1 MIEVMVTKPSKKTN
15 QELFALI
22 EQKIK
27 ERNYIF
33 KKHAKERQQQRNIS
47 DLDVLNILE
56 GKSGYERKRNKSK
69 DCYETNYTHEKPQ
82 DWKYCIEGKDI
93 DGRKIRIILTFTD
106 DLIPIIT
113 VINLARRKY
122 HEN

>member
-1 MIEVMVTKPSKKTN
+1 MVTKPSKKTD

-33 KKHAKERQQQRNIS
+33 VKHAKERQQQRNIS
-47 DLDVLNILE
+47 DLEVLNILE
-56 GKSGYERKRNKSK
+56 GKPGYDRKRNKSK
-69 DCYETNYTHEKPQ
+69 DSYESNYIHEKPQ

-93 DGRKIRIILTFTD
+93 DGRKTRIILTFTD
-106 DLIPIIT
+106 DLMPIIT
-113 VINLARRKY
+113 VINLS
-122 HEN
+122 EEETP

>member
-1 MIEVMVTKPSKKTN
+1 MVTKPSKKTD
-15 QELFALI
+15 QELFSLI

-33 KKHAKERQQQRNIS
+33 VKHAKERQQQRNIS

-69 DCYETNYTHEKPQ
+69 DSYESNYIHEKPQ

-93 DGRKIRIILTFTD
+93 DGKKVRIILTFTD
-106 DLIPIIT
+106 DLMPIIT
-113 VINLARRKY
+113 VINLS
-122 HEN
+122 EEETP

>member
-1 MIEVMVTKPSKKTN
+1 MVTKPSKKTD

-33 KKHAKERQQQRNIS
+33 VKHAKERQQQRNIS
-47 DLDVLNILE
+47 DIDVLNILE

-69 DCYETNYTHEKPQ
+69 DSYESNYIHEIPQ

-93 DGRKIRIILTFTD
+93 DEKRVRIILTFTD
-106 DLIPIIT
+106 DLMPIIT
-113 VINLARRKY
+113 VINLS
-122 HEN
+122 EEETP

>member
-1 MIEVMVTKPSKKTN
+1 MDTKPSKKTD

-27 ERNYIF
+27 ERNYLF
-33 KKHAKERQQQRNIS
+33 VRHAKERQTERNIS

-56 GKSGYERKRNKSK
+56 GKPGYARKRNKSK
-69 DCYETNYTHEKPQ
+69 DSYESNYIHDKPQ

-93 DGRKIRIILTFTD
+93 DERKIRIILTFTD
-106 DLIPIIT
+106 DLMPIIT
-113 VINLARRKY
+113 VINLS
-122 HEN
+122 EEEQP

>member
-1 MIEVMVTKPSKKTN
+1 MVKKPSKNTD

-27 ERNYIF
+27 ERNYLF
-33 KKHAKERQQQRNIS
+33 VPHAKERQKQRNIS

-69 DCYETNYTHEKPQ
+69 DSYESNYIHEKSQ

-93 DGRKIRIILTFTD
+93 DGRKVRIILTFTD
-106 DLIPIIT
+106 DLMPI
-113 VINLARRKY
+113 NSD
-122 HEN
+122 

>member
-1 MIEVMVTKPSKKTN
+1 MVTKPSKKKD

-27 ERNYIF
+27 QRKYIF
-33 KKHAKERQQQRNIS
+33 VKHAKERQKQRNIS

-56 GKSGYERKRNKSK
+56 GKPGYARKRNKSK
-69 DCYETNYTHEKPQ
+69 DLYESNYENDKPQ

-93 DGRKIRIILTFTD
+93 DERKIRIILTFNTD
-106 DLIPIIT
+106 RMPIIT
-113 VINLARRKY
+113 VINLSEEDN